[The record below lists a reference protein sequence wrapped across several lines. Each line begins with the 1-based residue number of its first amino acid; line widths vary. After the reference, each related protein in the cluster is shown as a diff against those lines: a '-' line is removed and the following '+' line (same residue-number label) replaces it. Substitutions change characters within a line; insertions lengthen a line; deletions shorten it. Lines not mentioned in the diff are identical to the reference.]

1 MASLQ
6 EGNLELNKYALSC
19 LSYCVWLTLTTS
31 VQHLVLDEADRMLD
45 PEFLSQVQEVIA
57 ACTHPDIQKAVFS
70 ATLPAGA
77 EKLAMGIL
85 RNPIRIIVGL
95 KCVSIAP
102 ISTTVYTS

>member
-1 MASLQ
+1 
-6 EGNLELNKYALSC
+6 
-19 LSYCVWLTLTTS
+19 
-31 VQHLVLDEADRMLD
+31 MLD

-95 KCVSIAP
+95 KCELIWP
-102 ISTTVYTS
+102 DTGIHQLTSSLETLRSP

>member
-1 MASLQ
+1 MR
-6 EGNLELNKYALSC
+6 
-19 LSYCVWLTLTTS
+19 LTLNTS

-77 EKLAMGIL
+77 EKMAMGIL

-95 KCVSIAP
+95 KCESIAQVP
-102 ISTTVYTS
+102 VYLN